1 MSDVYKI
8 QYNGMTL
15 AYPGW
20 NGYVGYED
28 NSGPYFEYTT
38 LWETD
43 TPFNNMYSITL
54 SDSIDNY
61 DELIVYG
68 SANRD
73 NDYFINCENEYAVD
87 KNAINF
93 CNSFYNGC
101 WSTAAN
107 SHILCNGTQLL
118 LSGTSGRITSSYYM
132 GQNAGATAWCGWK
145 STGARVQDV
154 HPYKIVGAKY
164 VQ

>member
-1 MSDVYKI
+1 MSDIYKL

-20 NGYVGYED
+20 NGYVSYEKFA
-28 NSGPYFEYTT
+28 PHFEYTT
-38 LWETD
+38 LWETS

-54 SDSIDNY
+54 NDSIDNY

-73 NDYFINCENEYAVD
+73 NTHYINCENEYVVD

-101 WSTAAN
+101 WSVDAN

-118 LSGTSGRITSSYYM
+118 LSGTSGRVTSSYYM
-132 GQNAGATAWCGWK
+132 GQNAGTTAWCGWK
-145 STGARVQDV
+145 GTAARVQDV

>member
-20 NGYVGYED
+20 NGYVGYEKFA
-28 NSGPYFEYTT
+28 PHFEYTT

-73 NDYFINCENEYAVD
+73 NVYFINCENEYAVD

-101 WSTAAN
+101 WSTAAD

-132 GQNAGATAWCGWK
+132 GQNAASTAWCGWK
-145 STGARVQDV
+145 STAARVQDV